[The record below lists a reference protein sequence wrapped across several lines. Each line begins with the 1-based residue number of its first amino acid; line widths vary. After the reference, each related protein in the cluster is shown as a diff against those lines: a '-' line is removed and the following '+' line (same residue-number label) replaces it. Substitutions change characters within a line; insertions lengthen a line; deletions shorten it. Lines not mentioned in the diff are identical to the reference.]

1 MHQILDIH
9 QELEHL
15 QSCLLEGHR
24 LSNNFLTNPNRP
36 FGVCG
41 TFCFFCLSF

>member
-24 LSNNFLTNPNRP
+24 LSNNFLTNPNRRP
-36 FGVCG
+36 TLWRLWHILLF
-41 TFCFFCLSF
+41 LS